1 MKRFLSSPFFLI
13 ALLCFF
19 LPFFAVTC
27 NAAAGIP
34 DIPGLGG
41 AAQETSTEVTG
52 VQLLTG
58 QAEEELAAPGGD
70 AGGESPGGF
79 PFPGPSPS
87 VAAPGTPTDSPTP
100 DLGGAQL
107 MAIIV
112 AALALLGIVLSLLAG
127 RVGGI
132 LALVLG
138 AAGGGV
144 LFLLASEFKGAVL
157 ESAGGAQAET
167 FIKIENRLGFWVT
180 LGAFIVAAL
189 TGLVRILLPDRPS
202 LAPPATAAPGYG
214 PPPGPGAPGYGP
226 PPAGPP
232 PAGPPDVPPAP
243 PPSSPPTAP
252 Q

>member
-27 NAAAGIP
+27 NLPTEGLP
-34 DIPGLGG
+34 QIPGVGG
-41 AAQETSTEVTG
+41 ASAEEDMSTEVSG
-52 VQLLTG
+52 VDLVTG
-58 QAEEELAAPGGD
+58 QAEEKLASPGGG
-70 AGGESPGGF
+70 AGEAPGGF

-87 VAAPGTPTDSPTP
+87 VPIGGAPTDEATV

-107 MAIIV
+107 MAIIA
-112 AALALLGIVLSLLAG
+112 AALALLGIFLALLGG

-138 AAGGGV
+138 VAGAGV
-144 LFLLASEFKGAVL
+144 LFLLKSEFRGAIL
-157 ESAGGAQAET
+157 DSIGGAQGET
-167 FIKIENRLGFWVT
+167 FIKIETLIGFWAAF
-180 LGAFIVAAL
+180 GSFIVAAL

-202 LAPPATAAPGYG
+202 LAPPASAYPGYG
-214 PPPGPGAPGYGP
+214 PPPAEGAPGYGP
-226 PPAGPP
+226 PPAPP
-232 PAGPPDVPPAP
+232 PDDVPPAP
-243 PPSSPPTAP
+243 PPSGPPTAP